1 MGGSGGMHGKV
12 AGTGLESRGG
22 GWVVWFIVLRVRSDS
37 RGVFGAF
44 GGWAAFDG
52 CRLVGLW
59 AVMCGMSGCFCG
71 WGFRSAGGDFVWIIG
86 ANRTVFS

>member
-1 MGGSGGMHGKV
+1 MVGGSGGMHGKV

-59 AVMCGMSGCFCG
+59 GMMWGC
-71 WGFRSAGGDFVWIIG
+71 RDVSAGGDRVGISCG
-86 ANRTVFS
+86 